1 MKVVEVPV
9 VGYCRNLVVKA
20 FYEVECL
27 SSPQGVQGGELE
39 QGASRASGAG
49 EVLSP
54 LLEKFN
60 FNMLRPMSF
69 TFKNRVVRF
78 GPKVGQISVKWDTFG
93 TFSDHIEPKC
103 TEI

>member
-20 FYEVECL
+20 FYEVEGL
-27 SSPQGVQGGELE
+27 SFPQGVQGGELE

-69 TFKNRVVRF
+69 TFKNRVVTF
-78 GPKVGQISVKWDTFG
+78 GPKLVRLALNETNSGLF
-93 TFSDHIEPKC
+93 
-103 TEI
+103 